1 LFAADLRLLDEP
13 AIHKRN
19 LSWGCVMATTTDL
32 AAGLAYDIEGSGTP
46 VVFLHGL
53 TFDRRTWR
61 PIIDRL
67 DGAVTSIAI
76 DLPAHGDSGGE
87 PAALERVAEQIHQ
100 LLETLGVERPVVV
113 GHSMAAGIA
122 GLYAS
127 AHPAR
132 GIVCVDQATE
142 VLPFAQMLHQIAP
155 MLCGPAFGQVWPD
168 IENSLGLDRI
178 PEPARTLVLDT
189 HKVRQDVVLG
199 YWTQVLTTEPA
210 ELQAWIDDMATEIQV
225 PCLAVFGRRAT
236 DGERERLGRL
246 PDAQIEEWPGDGHF
260 VHLVDSRRFATRLE
274 TFVQHCDQAS

>member
-1 LFAADLRLLDEP
+1 
-13 AIHKRN
+13 
-19 LSWGCVMATTTDL
+19 MATATDL
-32 AAGLAYDIEGSGTP
+32 QAGLAYDIEGAGTP

-61 PIIDRL
+61 PVIDQL
-67 DGAVTSIAI
+67 DGSVASIAI

-87 PAALERVAEQIHQ
+87 PAPLEAVTERIHR
-100 LLETLGVERPVVV
+100 LLETLGLQRPVVM

-132 GIVCVDQATE
+132 GIVLVDQATE
-142 VLPFAQMLHQIAP
+142 ILPFAQMLHQIGP
-155 MLCGPAFGQVWPD
+155 MLRGPAFGQVWPD

-189 HKVRQDVVLG
+189 HTVRQDVVLG
-199 YWTQVLTTEPA
+199 YWDQVLTTDPA
-210 ELQAWIDDMATEIQV
+210 ELQAWIDDKAAGIQI
-225 PCLAVFGRRAT
+225 PCLAVFGRPAT

-246 PDAQIEEWPGDGHF
+246 PDAQIEEWAGDGHF
-260 VHLVDSRRFATRLE
+260 VHLVDPGRFATRLRA
-274 TFVQHCDQAS
+274 FVEHCDQAG

>member
-1 LFAADLRLLDEP
+1 
-13 AIHKRN
+13 
-19 LSWGCVMATTTDL
+19 MATATDL
-32 AAGLAYDIEGSGTP
+32 QGLAYDIEGTGTP

-61 PIIDRL
+61 PITRQL

-87 PAALERVAEQIHQ
+87 PALVETVTDRIHR

-132 GIVCVDQATE
+132 GVVLVDQGTE
-142 VLPFAQMLHQIAP
+142 ILPFAQMLHQVAP
-155 MLCGPAFGQVWPD
+155 MLRGPAFDQVWPS

-178 PEPARTLVLDT
+178 PEPARTLVLET
-189 HKVRQDVVLG
+189 HKVNQDVVLG
-199 YWTQVLTTEPA
+199 YWDQVLNTEPA
-210 ELQAWIDDMATEIQV
+210 ELQAWIDDKAAGIQI
-225 PCLAVFGRRAT
+225 PCLAVFGRPAT
-236 DGERERLGRL
+236 DGERERLARL

-260 VHLVDSRRFATRLE
+260 VHLVDPGRFAARLR
-274 TFVQHCDQAS
+274 TFVGHCNQAG